1 MTNVDSDAAASG
13 DTDDRVRLVDS
24 NYHRTHMIRVV
35 VVEAAAAQE
44 VEDEAAAVVPQ
55 YPPPSWKKQAAEAE
69 AVAARPK
76 QTVAVFAAAA

>member
-1 MTNVDSDAAASG
+1 MTNVDSAAAASG

-55 YPPPSWKKQAAEAE
+55 YPPPSWKKQEAE

-76 QTVAVFAAAA
+76 QTVAVFPAAA